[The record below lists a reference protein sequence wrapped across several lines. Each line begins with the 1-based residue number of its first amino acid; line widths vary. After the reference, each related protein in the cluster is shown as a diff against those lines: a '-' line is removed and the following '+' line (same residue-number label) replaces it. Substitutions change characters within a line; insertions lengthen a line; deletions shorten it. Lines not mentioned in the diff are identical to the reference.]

1 MEQGTGADSSF
12 GIHLTSQVGQAS
24 EVSSEAVTARDD
36 LASFTR
42 CRAASR
48 GSGFRCMVPHICPH
62 LADVGLSAENPHLL
76 TAADVG
82 HRLTMDDTGY

>member
-1 MEQGTGADSSF
+1 MLS
-12 GIHLTSQVGQAS
+12 AS
-24 EVSSEAVTARDD
+24 
-36 LASFTR
+36 
-42 CRAASR
+42 
-48 GSGFRCMVPHICPH
+48 VPHICPH